1 MFTGFF
7 YTLKDEKV
15 PVTPTEWMT
24 LMDALDRGLAGSSL
38 SGFYYLARA
47 VLVKSEAHYDRFD
60 VAFWRYFKDVET
72 PEKLAGQVAR
82 WLENALPPLKV
93 DPSGRL
99 PFSEWSLE
107 ELKKALDERLKKQKE
122 EHHGGS
128 RWIGTGGTSP
138 FGHSGYHPAGL
149 RIGGQSNNRSAVKV
163 AAERRY
169 RDFRNDDTLNTRQ
182 FEVALRKLRQLSKNE
197 EAPRDVLN
205 IDKTIDATCRR
216 AGMLELVWD
225 KPRKNTVKVVLMM
238 DSGGSMNPFSR
249 LCSQLF
255 TAASKVNHFKDI
267 KFYYFHNCIYEK
279 LFKDPFCMVK
289 NSVKTADVLRELDP
303 GYRLIMVGDASMAPS
318 ELLMVGGAL
327 DWGVENDETGE
338 VWLRRLASHF
348 THSVWLNPIP
358 EYMWP
363 PVGER
368 SYDTIG
374 IIRGIFPMFE
384 LTVEGLERAINK
396 LKVNK

>member
-7 YTLKDEKV
+7 YTLREEKV

-24 LMDALDRGLAGSSL
+24 LMDALSRGLAGASL

-47 VLVKSEAHYDRFD
+47 VLVKSEAFYDRFD
-60 VAFWRYFKDVET
+60 VAFRRYFDGIET
-72 PEKLAGQVAR
+72 PEKLSSQVAK

-93 DPSGRL
+93 DPSKKK
-99 PFSEWSLE
+99 PFSGWSLE
-107 ELKKALDERLKKQKE
+107 ELKRALDERLALQKE

-149 RIGGQSNNRSAVKV
+149 RIGGQSANRSAVKV

-182 FEVALRKLRQLSKNE
+182 FEVALRKLRQLGRNDG
-197 EAPRDVLN
+197 APRDELN
-205 IDKTIDATCRR
+205 TEETIDATCRR
-216 AGMLELVWD
+216 AGMLELIWD
-225 KPRKNTVKVVLMM
+225 RPRKNTLKVVLMM
-238 DSGGSMNPFSR
+238 DSGGSMNPHAS

-255 TAASKVNHFKDI
+255 SAASKASTFKDI
-267 KFYYFHNCIYEK
+267 KFYYFHNCVYDR
-279 LFKDPFCMVK
+279 LFNDPRCLAS
-289 NSVKTADVLRELDP
+289 NSTGTVDVLRNLDVN
-303 GYRLIMVGDASMAPS
+303 YRLIMVGDASMAPS
-318 ELLMVGGAL
+318 ELLMAGGAL
-327 DWGVENDETGE
+327 DWGVVNDEPGE
-338 VWLRRLASHF
+338 AWMRRLADHF

-358 EYMWP
+358 ERTWP
-363 PVGER
+363 PAGER
-368 SYDTIG
+368 TYDTIG
-374 IIRGIFPMFE
+374 IIRNIFPMFE
-384 LTVEGLERAINK
+384 LTVEGLERAVNR